1 MKPDVEKTEILF
13 EFLRVVLALFIAYA
27 VVLICIA
34 LLFTR
39 PLESLYY
46 FIVGPFSSVR
56 RFGNL
61 IARMIPYMFTG
72 TGMCFCYA
80 AGRMNLAGE
89 GGFMFSGCIIT
100 LLAMSLANNLPHITL
115 IVFLVVMGGICGLFA
130 TSIPGV
136 LREKLGTNELV
147 VSLMMNYALMYL
159 SNYIL
164 KTYMQD
170 RTMSYITSEPLPP
183 SAKLT
188 ILIGKTDIHSGLLI
202 GIAIVVIVVLIFY
215 KTPLGLAIRICGA
228 NSRFAQYAGIRMTG
242 TLISAQ
248 LLAGLLAG
256 MGGAIEIMG
265 NYQRYQWISLTQYGF
280 DGLIVAVLSRKNPI
294 FVPLGAFLLAYMR
307 IGANIL
313 NFNTSVPIE
322 FVQVMQAI
330 LIILIAAQTFL
341 EKQKNTIIFRD
352 AQQRMKAETGKPI

>member
-1 MKPDVEKTEILF
+1 MKQSVQRTELLF
-13 EFLRVVLALFIAYA
+13 EFLRVVLALLIAYA
-27 VVLICIA
+27 VVLVCIA
-34 LLFTR
+34 LMFTR

-72 TGMCFCYA
+72 AGMCFCYA

-100 LLAMSLANNLPHITL
+100 LLAMSLANVVPHVML
-115 IVFLVVMGGICGLFA
+115 IIILIMAGGLCGMFA
-130 TSIPGV
+130 TSIPAV

-147 VSLMMNYALMYL
+147 VSLMMNYTLMYL

-164 KTYMQD
+164 KFFMQD
-170 RTMSYITSEPLPP
+170 RTTVYITSEPLPL
-183 SAKLT
+183 SAKLF
-188 ILIGKTDIHSGLLI
+188 ILINRTDIHSGLLI
-202 GIAIVVIVVLIFY
+202 GLAVVIITVLIFY

-228 NSRFAQYAGIRMTG
+228 NSKFAQYAGIRMTG
-242 TLISAQ
+242 TLITAQ
-248 LLAGLLAG
+248 LLAGFLAG

-265 NYQRYQWISLTQYGF
+265 NYQRYQWVSLTQYGF
-280 DGLIVAVLSRKNPI
+280 DGLLVAVLSRKNPV

-341 EKQKNTIIFRD
+341 EKQKNSIIFKD
-352 AQQRMKAETGKPI
+352 AQQQMKSEQEKAI

>member
-1 MKPDVEKTEILF
+1 MKQNVQKTEILF
-13 EFLRVVLALFIAYA
+13 EFLRVLIALLIAYA

-34 LLFTR
+34 LMFNR

-46 FIVGPFSSVR
+46 FIVGPFTSLR
-56 RFGNL
+56 RFGNV

-72 TGMCFCYA
+72 AGMCFCYA

-100 LLAMSLANNLPHITL
+100 LLAMSISESVPHVPL
-115 IVFLVVMGGICGLFA
+115 ILILLVAGGLCGIFA
-130 TSIPGV
+130 ASIPAL

-147 VSLMMNYALMYL
+147 VSLMMNYTLMYL

-170 RTMSYITSEPLPP
+170 RTTSYITSEPLPLA
-183 SAKLT
+183 AKLS
-188 ILIGKTDIHSGLLI
+188 ILIPKTDIHSGLFIGVALI
-202 GIAIVVIVVLIFY
+202 IAVALIFY
-215 KTPLGLAIRICGA
+215 KTPMGLSIRICGE
-228 NSRFAQYAGIRMTG
+228 NSDFARYTGIKMTG
-242 TLISAQ
+242 ILISAQ
-248 LLAGLLAG
+248 LLAGFLAG
-256 MGGAIEIMG
+256 MGGAVEIMG
-265 NYQRYQWISLTQYGF
+265 NYRRYQWTALTQYGF
-280 DGLIVAVLSRKNPI
+280 DGLMVAVLARKNPVFI
-294 FVPLGAFLLAYMR
+294 PLGAFLLAYMR
-307 IGANIL
+307 IGANVL

-341 EKQKNTIIFRD
+341 EKQKNSIIFKE
-352 AQQRMKAETGKPI
+352 AQSQMLLEKE